1 MGLFGFFKKK
11 PIELEVESEEI
22 SFGDIGKWIES
33 KDKSLK
39 GIEDETLEK
48 IGGMLDEFYV
58 SLGEKLEIIE
68 GIDIESKKEHGR
80 VKLLVRQGL
89 ENYITSVRNLL
100 RDLGGI
106 DKKDLAKFVQE
117 IGKIFVLFEKSSA
130 KFYERA
136 TYLIGDEM
144 AAVRNEI
151 RRFNNELAEMF
162 EGDGSSIKDLKR
174 VMDVKLKL
182 EEFEKLRKNF
192 EEVGSE
198 IELQDK
204 KIERDK
210 KDVEKLM
217 AEVEKIKKSSE
228 YVANLKGREE
238 VKVLQGYL
246 DREIVRLKELIDF
259 KKLTSIIH
267 SNEREMKI
275 VKDYK
280 EHFVL
285 EFSRDGGER
294 ILDLLAASNMKN
306 AMIESQVSLI
316 GEKKSELDEKQ
327 GKIGLDSTIIM
338 LEDVKKIED
347 EIDGM
352 ETGKVKVKRRLEE
365 FDLKLQG
372 LKNGLIKLVEDFGI
386 EVV

>member
-174 VMDVKLKL
+174 VMDVKL
-182 EEFEKLRKNF
+182 NW
-192 EEVGSE
+192 
-198 IELQDK
+198 
-204 KIERDK
+204 KI
-210 KDVEKLM
+210 
-217 AEVEKIKKSSE
+217 
-228 YVANLKGREE
+228 
-238 VKVLQGYL
+238 
-246 DREIVRLKELIDF
+246 
-259 KKLTSIIH
+259 
-267 SNEREMKI
+267 
-275 VKDYK
+275 
-280 EHFVL
+280 
-285 EFSRDGGER
+285 
-294 ILDLLAASNMKN
+294 
-306 AMIESQVSLI
+306 
-316 GEKKSELDEKQ
+316 
-327 GKIGLDSTIIM
+327 
-338 LEDVKKIED
+338 
-347 EIDGM
+347 
-352 ETGKVKVKRRLEE
+352 
-365 FDLKLQG
+365 
-372 LKNGLIKLVEDFGI
+372 
-386 EVV
+386 